1 MGIDVFTVDFETYY
15 SKTYGLTKL
24 SYQEYVDSPEFQII
38 MVGVKKNDEP
48 TEVYSSANHEDY
60 RTWLMSKDVHLGAVL
75 CHNTLF
81 DGIILEQILGII
93 PPMLLDTLALAQA
106 LLKPFHRSIS
116 LAKCLQH
123 EDSPL
128 VKGTYVGNM
137 VRPKGV
143 AVDSDGNIYVVE
155 SYHDH
160 LLIYDSEGRFLLP
173 IGGNGTNIGQFFL
186 PAGAWSDSDD
196 RIFVADMF
204 NGRVVIFQFVGG

>member
-1 MGIDVFTVDFETYY
+1 
-15 SKTYGLTKL
+15 
-24 SYQEYVDSPEFQII
+24 
-38 MVGVKKNDEP
+38 
-48 TEVYSSANHEDY
+48 
-60 RTWLMSKDVHLGAVL
+60 
-75 CHNTLF
+75 
-81 DGIILEQILGII
+81 
-93 PPMLLDTLALAQA
+93 
-106 LLKPFHRSIS
+106 
-116 LAKCLQH
+116 
-123 EDSPL
+123 
-128 VKGTYVGNM
+128 M